1 MSTVRTV
8 EAQQEP
14 TQEARPRRLR
24 EGRRPRFRFVSLF
37 ALLALAFTGLVASPA
52 HAAAPARPALSFN
65 AAVAG
70 SVTATGPGTFSLS
83 GSGLATVI
91 GGARYSGTVV
101 VTSAAPDG
109 SLTDVLTET
118 YTAANGDKLTIEC
131 RQSAVPIGTSILK
144 GTDSWTVTGGTGRFA
159 HAAGSGTGTTFV
171 YNLQTF
177 VKVSTGSIT
186 L

>member
-1 MSTVRTV
+1 MACSGTDSAAMMASASARATWSAWSIVLPIFILSATERNST
-8 EAQQEP
+8 P
-14 TQEARPRRLR
+14 
-24 EGRRPRFRFVSLF
+24 
-37 ALLALAFTGLVASPA
+37 
-52 HAAAPARPALSFN
+52 
-65 AAVAG
+65 
-70 SVTATGPGTFSLS
+70 TGPGTFSLS

-118 YTAANGDKLTIEC
+118 YTAANGDTLTIEC
-131 RQSAVPIGTSILK
+131 RQSAVPIGTTILK
-144 GTDSWTVTGGTGRFA
+144 GTDQWTVTGGTGRFA
-159 HAAGSGTGTTFV
+159 RATGSGTGTTFV

-177 VKVSTGSIT
+177 VKVSSGTIT

>member
-1 MSTVRTV
+1 MTATQTQKAPVAT
-8 EAQQEP
+8 
-14 TQEARPRRLR
+14 TQEAR
-24 EGRRPRFRFVSLF
+24 RRPRFRLVSLF
-37 ALLALAFTGLVASPA
+37 ALLALALTGLAAGPAS
-52 HAAAPARPALSFN
+52 AAPSAPPRAVTFT

-70 SVTATGPGTFSLS
+70 SVTPTGPGTFSLS

-118 YTAANGDKLTIEC
+118 YTAANGDTLTIEC
-131 RQSAVPIGTSILK
+131 RQSAVPIGTTILK
-144 GTDSWTVTGGTGRFA
+144 GTDQWTVTGGTGRFA
-159 HAAGSGTGTTFV
+159 RATGSGTGTTFV

-177 VKVSTGSIT
+177 VKVSSGTIT